1 MNIVETLSNVIAE
14 QARKIAELEAFIASK
29 MVVTI
34 AVTKPAES
42 GLGSIAAAHP
52 DVPVRV
58 GGRQPAQPRTSSV
71 DDEEAANY
79 YFTGKPTTSVGEVNL
94 SWSVTKS

>member
-29 MVVTI
+29 LVVSITV
-34 AVTKPAES
+34 AKPAES
-42 GLGSIAAAHP
+42 GLGSVAAAHSEL
-52 DVPVRV
+52 PVRV
-58 GGRQPAQPRTSSV
+58 GGRQPTQPHASSSA
-71 DDEEAANY
+71 DDEVVY
-79 YFTGKPTTSVGEVNL
+79 STGSHSSTGEVNI